1 MGGGEEEKGVGWEV
15 WGVSIQKA
23 ADKPFG
29 EVGVMVGKGGW
40 RGLWQGFGVCCGV
53 WGGCGMMGRPTQ
65 ISHTALF

>member
-1 MGGGEEEKGVGWEV
+1 MGKVG
-15 WGVSIQKA
+15 GVSIQKA

-29 EVGVMVGKGGW
+29 GGGGYGWKGGW
-40 RGLWQGFGVCCGV
+40 WGLWQGFGVCCGV